1 MANKY
6 KHLQTPQAEFDFHD
20 RGVLTREQ
28 ILALAEDFIDDC
40 QESGYRL
47 VSIITGI
54 GLHSK
59 NGPVVKPVLADF
71 LANHPEVQSFSEGKF
86 TQGGQGVFIVKLK
99 TLK

>member
-6 KHLQTPQAEFDFHD
+6 QHLQTPQAEFDFHNL
-20 RGVLTREQ
+20 GILTHDQ
-28 ILALAEDFIDDC
+28 ILGLTDDFI
-40 QESGYRL
+40 QASVASGYKL
-47 VSIITGI
+47 VSIITGA

-59 NGPVVKPVLADF
+59 NGPVVKPVVADF
-71 LANHPEVQSFSEGKF
+71 LTSHPSIQSFSEGKY